1 MTELGLAPTTDP
13 TILPRLQTM
22 GGGLLDKI
30 PTKWKDSREREAQ
43 NALRQQ
49 LLAIRALHEAHYRD
63 DLGLSRITVP
73 DGTRGVRA
81 STYVS
86 TFAWEIGV
94 LSQQDPYTSHIYLT
108 PHGDFFKGDP
118 GKADNFKP
126 APQAVMTHVAA
137 LLGDLKQRTQ

>member
-1 MTELGLAPTTDP
+1 M
-13 TILPRLQTM
+13 
-22 GGGLLDKI
+22 
-30 PTKWKDSREREAQ
+30 
-43 NALRQQ
+43 
-49 LLAIRALHEAHYRD
+49 
-63 DLGLSRITVP
+63 P

-137 LLGDLKQRTQ
+137 LLGDLNQRTQ